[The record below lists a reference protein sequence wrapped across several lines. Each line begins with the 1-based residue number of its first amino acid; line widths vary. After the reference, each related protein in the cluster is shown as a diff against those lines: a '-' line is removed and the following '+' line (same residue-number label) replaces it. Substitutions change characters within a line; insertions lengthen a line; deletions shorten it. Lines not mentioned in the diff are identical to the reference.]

1 VISPEFCSARS
12 RFGVPAWRA
21 LFFVSL
27 FSAARFVWADPWRLD
42 ASEQD
47 LKRIADGLLTL
58 MSFST
63 LPDIT
68 TSSLSLQN
76 AAEDDP
82 GLVQATLGGGF
93 TVSRDFPLYL
103 EGNLG
108 WSRYDPAFVAT
119 DSSEQRRVPL
129 RWNSLSATGG
139 IGWDFTIDQAGEW
152 KLRPILNFVLGRTT
166 TDARLLG
173 RLADAQLD
181 QSFDIADNAKM
192 DAYGLGGALMLDYEH
207 YRDDYEVDLE
217 LRYTNIQLRTFGS
230 TSTGLEGSS
239 VSNSAGLWARWR
251 APTGI
256 VLLQRPLRYVLEAS
270 HTQYLGDQR
279 GALGFDYL
287 TSLGV
292 GIEIDS
298 TAYTQIITRTRLVG
312 RYMFGNNVH
321 GYSLGLAVSF

>member
-1 VISPEFCSARS
+1 
-12 RFGVPAWRA
+12 
-21 LFFVSL
+21 
-27 FSAARFVWADPWRLD
+27 
-42 ASEQD
+42 
-47 LKRIADGLLTL
+47 

-68 TSSLSLQN
+68 TSSLTLQN
-76 AAEDDP
+76 APQDDP

-93 TVSRDFPLYL
+93 TFSRDFPLYL

-119 DSSEQRRVPL
+119 DGSEQRRIPL

-139 IGWDFTIDQAGEW
+139 IGWDFAIDQMGEL
-152 KLRPILNFVLGRTT
+152 KLRPIFNFMIGRTT
-166 TDARLLG
+166 TDAGVLG
-173 RLADAQLD
+173 RLGSAKLD
-181 QSFDIADNAKM
+181 QSFDIVKNAKM

-239 VSNSAGLWARWR
+239 ASNSAGLWSRWR

-312 RYMFGNNVH
+312 RYMFGNNVD